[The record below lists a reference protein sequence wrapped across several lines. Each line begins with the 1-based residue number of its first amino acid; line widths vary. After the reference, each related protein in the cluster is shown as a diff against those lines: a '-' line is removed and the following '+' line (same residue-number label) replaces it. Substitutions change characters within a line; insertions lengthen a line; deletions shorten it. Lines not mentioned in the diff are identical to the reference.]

1 MALDN
6 LFSTTMAIFSK
17 TLSSDKTPFRY
28 MHRLCAVISYFT
40 VKCFNY
46 TLYSWM
52 LQCTACSHSPP
63 QYSQY
68 IHLVI
73 VFSPLML
80 LLFAVVLQGWFSI
93 EMHWATAVT
102 TLMTWVY
109 IMLIILSIFL
119 PVTHHALLI
128 VPAAPRS
135 GNITLLYNQSSGMLL
150 SINSNW
156 DSVPVSH
163 EIKYNRLLPSQG
175 DTCRFHTIKSVR
187 M

>member
-1 MALDN
+1 MKAINKQLCRMHGCRTCSNCPSWILWQLLLVVCKMPQLRTVHVKPVRVVYKAVQMALDN

-17 TLSSDKTPFRY
+17 TISSDKTPFRY
-28 MHRLCAVISYFT
+28 MHRLCAVIWYFT

-80 LLFAVVLQGWFSI
+80 LLFAVVLQRWFSI

-102 TLMTWVY
+102 TLGFT
-109 IMLIILSIFL
+109 SC
-119 PVTHHALLI
+119 
-128 VPAAPRS
+128 S
-135 GNITLLYNQSSGMLL
+135 
-150 SINSNW
+150 
-156 DSVPVSH
+156 
-163 EIKYNRLLPSQG
+163 
-175 DTCRFHTIKSVR
+175 
-187 M
+187 